1 MTTLTSVDVS
11 HCGRRDDLPV
21 DYVAVLA
28 AAKAAVQAART
39 RVALAANSEL
49 ILLYWKLG
57 KLIGAQIDAEGWGTK
72 VVDRLS
78 ADLRHEFPEMS
89 GFSPRNLRY
98 MRSMA
103 TAWPDE
109 AIVQQVAAKLPW
121 AHLHVLLDRLADQA
135 LRDWYAGQAIANGWS
150 RNVLVQQI
158 VKDPYN
164 FEFLTLASGAS
175 EREVEADLEP
185 IAAEA
190 LAEVADKAASSSDL
204 PGQ

>member
-1 MTTLTSVDVS
+1 M
-11 HCGRRDDLPV
+11 
-21 DYVAVLA
+21 
-28 AAKAAVQAART
+28 
-39 RVALAANSEL
+39 ALAANSEL

-57 KLIGAQIDAEGWGTK
+57 KLVGEQIDAEGWGTK

-89 GFSPRNLRY
+89 GFSPRNLKY
-98 MRSMA
+98 MRAMA

-109 AIVQQVAAKLPW
+109 AIVLRLVAQLPW
-121 AHLHVLLDRLADQA
+121 GHIQDLLGKLDDQA

-175 EREVEADLEP
+175 EREVEAGLEP

>member
-1 MTTLTSVDVS
+1 M
-11 HCGRRDDLPV
+11 

-57 KLIGAQIDAEGWGTK
+57 KLIGEQIDAEGWGTK

-89 GFSPRNLRY
+89 GFSLRNLCY

-121 AHLHVLLDRLADQA
+121 AHLHVLLDWLADQA

-150 RNVLVQQI
+150 RNELVQQI